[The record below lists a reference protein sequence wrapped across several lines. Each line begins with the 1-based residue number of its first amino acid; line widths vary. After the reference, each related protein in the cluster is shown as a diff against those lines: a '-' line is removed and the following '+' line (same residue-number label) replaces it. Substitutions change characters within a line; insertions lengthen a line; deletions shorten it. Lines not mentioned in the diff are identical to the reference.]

1 VTSGMGAKN
10 KITCVLVSHMPQQRK
25 GRTYGEEDNETG
37 YAEIDP
43 LHLLQSVGSITDILV
58 EHIGR

>member
-1 VTSGMGAKN
+1 
-10 KITCVLVSHMPQQRK
+10 MPQQRK

-43 LHLLQSVGSITDILV
+43 LHLLQSVGSITDILE